1 MKQKALTNA
10 PLWKVE
16 RNHASAKVRARPLM
30 TTKLKQY
37 LYTLS
42 TFLVFGRKKHV
53 FGFLVTFTLL
63 NLCNLL

>member
-42 TFLVFGRKKHV
+42 TFLVFWAQKARFWV
-53 FGFLVTFTLL
+53 FSYFYVT
-63 NLCNLL
+63 